1 MKEYLKIGIVSAV
14 IALLVVALNNRFRIP
29 LVAPGDSAGK

>member
-14 IALLVVALNNRFRIP
+14 VCLIVVALNNRFRIP
-29 LVAPGDSAGK
+29 LIAPSAEK